1 MKIFISWS
9 KEPSKQVAE
18 ALAEWLP
25 DVIQSLKPWVSR
37 EIPAGSRWNTE
48 IADELSST
56 KFGIICVTKANQHEP
71 WLQFEAGALA
81 KTLDEQTHVCPY
93 LIGMSEGE
101 LSGPLVAFQ
110 SVRAD
115 EAGTK
120 KLVQDINAA
129 MAASG
134 HANLPEA
141 QVNKAFDRSWGE
153 LQTKLNDLT
162 ESSGTTIAKIPS
174 VPEMVVEILAISRD
188 LNRQLNTVDDVVDF
202 QRTYQRQIKSP
213 QRKLEVISRV
223 FTISGDK
230 EKTDNFKPLLESLD
244 LPSAEVK
251 LISEGP
257 SLFDEDTNVVYEA
270 TATTSRMLRYVL
282 AVVEKLAKSRGLVV
296 MTV

>member
-9 KEPSKQVAE
+9 KEPSKQIAE

-25 DVIQSLKPWVSR
+25 DVIQSLKPWVSI

-48 IADELSST
+48 IANELSST

-93 LIGMSEGE
+93 LIDMTESE
-101 LSGPLVAFQ
+101 LKGPLVAFQ
-110 SVRAD
+110 SVGAD

-120 KLVQDINAA
+120 KLVRGINAA

-134 HANLPEA
+134 HKPLSEA
-141 QVNKAFDRSWGE
+141 QVDKAFDRCWEE

-162 ESSGTTIAKIPS
+162 KSSETTIAKTPS
-174 VPEMVVEILAISRD
+174 VSEMVVEILAISRD
-188 LNRQLNTVDDVVDF
+188 LNRQLNTVDDVVDS
-202 QRTYQRQIKSP
+202 QRTYQRQLKLFEVKS
-213 QRKLEVISRV
+213 RF
-223 FTISGDK
+223 FTVSGDK
-230 EKTDNFKPLLESLD
+230 EKTDRFKQVLKSLD
-244 LPSAEVK
+244 LPSVEIK

-257 SLFDEDTNVVYEA
+257 SPLDEDTNVVYEA
-270 TATTSRMLRYVL
+270 TATRNSMLKHTL
-282 AVVEKLAKSRGLVV
+282 AVVEMLAESRELVIIPF
-296 MTV
+296 